1 MSSNQ
6 DKYGA
11 GLKPTTAS
19 MSMRE
24 VGTSFSPGSLLNSLD
39 ETSVESG
46 ASAARKCITAANN
59 SSAETLKSF
68 FPKATRPLCSQIIDR
83 WSYQMSD
90 PCELVKPAATNT
102 EELQSEVV
110 SSQADALSVA
120 IKRMATNIKRMALR
134 MRVAVRLKA
143 CASMAPED
151 ATELYGVPLKIF
163 DNTFVVYGFV
173 SNDKDDPEKTVV
185 DWVGLRAYAAEQEAA
200 NATAAK
206 NANLMTGMDGKS
218 NYGHRFTR

>member
-19 MSMRE
+19 KSMRE
-24 VGTSFSPGSLLNSLD
+24 VSTSFSPGSLLNSLD

-46 ASAARKCITAANN
+46 ASAARKCITAAKN

-68 FPKATRPLCSQIIDR
+68 FPKATRPLCSQLIDR

-90 PCELVKPAATNT
+90 PRELAKPTATNT

-120 IKRMATNIKRMALR
+120 IVGMSSRLR
-134 MRVAVRLKA
+134 AAMRLKV
-143 CASMAPED
+143 CASMAPAD
-151 ATELYGVPLKIF
+151 ATELYGVPLKTF
-163 DNTFVVYGFV
+163 DDVFLLWRFV
-173 SNDKDDPEKTVV
+173 SSDKDDPEKTVV

-200 NATAAK
+200 HATAAK